1 MSLWDKSAGAIPI
14 IPSQLVVG
22 LFVWLDLKWSEHPF
36 LSNRMLIKTADDIA
50 IMQSLQLV
58 GRLYYFPDKSEVP
71 LPPPPDTASDAV
83 QIKQSARPAVPLVVP
98 KALQEQK
105 KARTDLFLKQKAA
118 TASAD
123 RAWDAAAR
131 STRDVLLTLAAAPK
145 PAGLKLQAMSAG
157 LAGTVADAKQ
167 VLLHLLG
174 HKSGSGQQFHAINTM
189 TLSLLLGKRVG
200 LSQKALTDLAMAA
213 LVHDSG
219 KAEVPARIFTIA
231 KRNKYEENQYRQHLQ
246 ISVRYATESGI
257 FSPEALE
264 ILADHH
270 EAMDGSG
277 WPIGKKDMGLGARIL
292 ALVDRY
298 DRLCTPEAADL
309 VPLVPMEALSTL
321 LRRES
326 SKFDPALLGFLIKLL
341 GIYPP
346 GTLVQLSD
354 GSLGQVVAPGADSLK
369 PKVLLYNPL
378 TSKEDA
384 QVLELDHAVDL
395 KITAA
400 IRPDS
405 LPQEVRAW
413 IKPEQPQAFFV
424 STPAIGG

>member
-1 MSLWDKSAGAIPI
+1 MSLWDKSAGAVPI
-14 IPSQLVVG
+14 VPSQLVVG

-50 IMQSLQLV
+50 IMQSLQLA
-58 GRLYYFPDKSEVP
+58 GRLYCFPVKSEVP
-71 LPPPPDTASDAV
+71 LPSPPSESE
-83 QIKQSARPAVPLVVP
+83 SAQGKPLVRAAAPPVVP
-98 KALQEQK
+98 KQLQEQK
-105 KARTDLFLKQKAA
+105 KARTDLFLRQKVAA
-118 TASAD
+118 AAAD
-123 RAWDAAAR
+123 RAWDVAAR

-145 PAGLKLQAMSAG
+145 PAGAKLKALSIETAA
-157 LAGTVADAKQ
+157 TVAEAKQ

-174 HKSGSGQQFHAINTM
+174 HKSGGGQQFHAINTM

-200 LSQKALTDLAMAA
+200 LSQQALTDLAMAA
-213 LVHDSG
+213 LVHDAG
-219 KAEVPARIFTIA
+219 KAEVPARILTLA
-231 KRNKYEENQYRQHLQ
+231 KRNKYEENLYRQHLQ
-246 ISVRYATESGI
+246 VSLRYATESGM

-277 WPIGKKDMGLGARIL
+277 WPSGKKDMGLGARIL

-298 DRLCTPEAADL
+298 DRLCTPEAVDVA
-309 VPLVPMEALSTL
+309 PLVPMEALSTL

-354 GSLGQVVAPGADSLK
+354 GSLGQVVAPGADSLR
-369 PKVLLYNPL
+369 PKVLLYNSL
-378 TSKEDA
+378 TSKEEA
-384 QVLELDHAVDL
+384 QVLELDNAVDL
-395 KITAA
+395 KITVA

-405 LPQEVRAW
+405 LPQEARVW
-413 IKPEQPQAFFV
+413 LKPEQPQAFFV
-424 STPAIGG
+424 STPAMNR

>member
-1 MSLWDKSAGAIPI
+1 MVRNNLSSSSFVFPQSTLQARWCTYELMSLWDKSAGAIPI
-14 IPSQLVVG
+14 APSQLVVG

-36 LSNRMLIKTADDIA
+36 LSNRMLIKTEEDIVM
-50 IMQSLQLV
+50 MQSLQLF

-71 LPPPPDTASDAV
+71 LPPPPSEEASNTTLA
-83 QIKQSARPAVPLVVP
+83 KQRARLATPAVVP

-105 KARTDLFLKQKAA
+105 KARTDLFLRQKVAA
-118 TASAD
+118 AAAD

-145 PAGLKLQAMSAG
+145 PAGVKLEAMSAG
-157 LAGTVADAKQ
+157 LASTVAEAKQ

-174 HKSGSGQQFHAINTM
+174 HKSGGGQQFHAINTM

-213 LVHDSG
+213 LVHDAG
-219 KAEVPARIFTIA
+219 KAEVPARIFTLA
-231 KRNKYEENQYRQHLQ
+231 KRNKYEENLYRQHLQ
-246 ISVRYATESGI
+246 TSLRYATESGI

-277 WPIGKKDMGLGARIL
+277 WPTGKKDMGLGARIL

-298 DRLCTPEAADL
+298 DRLCTPEAIDM
-309 VPLVPMEALSTL
+309 VPLVPIEALSVL

-354 GSLGQVVAPGADSLK
+354 GSL
-369 PKVLLYNPL
+369 
-378 TSKEDA
+378 
-384 QVLELDHAVDL
+384 
-395 KITAA
+395 
-400 IRPDS
+400 
-405 LPQEVRAW
+405 
-413 IKPEQPQAFFV
+413 
-424 STPAIGG
+424 

>member
-1 MSLWDKSAGAIPI
+1 MSLWDKSAGAVPI
-14 IPSQLVVG
+14 VPSQLVVG

-36 LSNRMLIKTADDIA
+36 MSNRMLIKTADDIA
-50 IMQSLQLV
+50 IMQSLQLA
-58 GRLYYFPDKSEVP
+58 GRLYCFPDKSEVP
-71 LPPPPDTASDAV
+71 LPSPPSESE
-83 QIKQSARPAVPLVVP
+83 SAQGKPLVRATVPPVVP
-98 KALQEQK
+98 KQLQEQK
-105 KARTDLFLKQKAA
+105 KARTDLFLQQKVAA
-118 TASAD
+118 AAAD
-123 RAWDAAAR
+123 RAWDVAAR

-145 PAGLKLQAMSAG
+145 PAGAKLKALSTETAV
-157 LAGTVADAKQ
+157 TVAEAKQ

-174 HKSGSGQQFHAINTM
+174 HKSGGGQQFHAINTM

-200 LSQKALTDLAMAA
+200 LSQQALTDLAMAA

-219 KAEVPARIFTIA
+219 KAEVPARILTLA
-231 KRNKYEENQYRQHLQ
+231 KRNKYEENLYRQHLQ
-246 ISVRYATESGI
+246 VSLRYATESGM

-277 WPIGKKDMGLGARIL
+277 WPSGKKDMGLGARIL

-298 DRLCTPEAADL
+298 DRLCTPEAVDVA
-309 VPLVPMEALSTL
+309 PLVPMEALSTL

-354 GSLGQVVAPGADSLK
+354 GSLGQVVAPGADSLR
-369 PKVLLYNPL
+369 PKVLLYNSL
-378 TSKEDA
+378 TSKEEA
-384 QVLELDHAVDL
+384 QVLELDNAVDL
-395 KITAA
+395 KITVA

-405 LPQEVRAW
+405 LPQEARVW
-413 IKPEQPQAFFV
+413 LKPEQPQAFFV
-424 STPAIGG
+424 STPAMNR

>member
-1 MSLWDKSAGAIPI
+1 MSLWDKSAGAVPI
-14 IPSQLVVG
+14 VPSQLVVG

-50 IMQSLQLV
+50 IMQSLQLA
-58 GRLYYFPDKSEVP
+58 GRLYCFPDKSEVP
-71 LPPPPDTASDAV
+71 LPSPPSESAQGKPLVRATA
-83 QIKQSARPAVPLVVP
+83 PPVVP
-98 KALQEQK
+98 KQLQEQK
-105 KARTDLFLKQKAA
+105 KARTDLFLRQKVAA
-118 TASAD
+118 AAAD
-123 RAWDAAAR
+123 RAWDVAAR

-145 PAGLKLQAMSAG
+145 PAGSKLKALSSETAA
-157 LAGTVADAKQ
+157 TVAEAKQ
-167 VLLHLLG
+167 VLPHLLG
-174 HKSGSGQQFHAINTM
+174 HKSGGGQQFHAINTM

-200 LSQKALTDLAMAA
+200 LSQQALTDLAMAA

-219 KAEVPARIFTIA
+219 KAEVPARILTLA
-231 KRNKYEENQYRQHLQ
+231 KRNKYEENLYRQHLQ
-246 ISVRYATESGI
+246 VSLRYATESGM

-277 WPIGKKDMGLGARIL
+277 WPSGKKDMGLGARIL

-298 DRLCTPEAADL
+298 DRLCTPEAVDVA
-309 VPLVPMEALSTL
+309 PLVPMEALSTL

-378 TSKEDA
+378 TSKDDA
-384 QVLELDHAVDL
+384 PVLALATEPEL
-395 KITAA
+395 KIVSAV
-400 IRPDS
+400 RPSTLASDVMAWLNPQQRLSYYFS
-405 LPQEVRAW
+405 L
-413 IKPEQPQAFFV
+413 
-424 STPAIGG
+424 SDT